1 MIRLEGVARAFD
13 GIRAVSGI
21 SLEIADGERLAVS
34 GPNGSGKSTL
44 LRLIAG
50 LETPDA
56 GAIWFGD
63 RQVSGP
69 GWAVPPSLRG
79 VGMVFQSPALWPHMT
94 VTENI
99 RFGIPPSDP
108 GARDRVSAL
117 LSRAGISLLAARYPH
132 QLSGGEAR
140 RVAILR
146 AIAPSPRIL
155 LMDEP
160 LTHLDPEVS
169 SALQDLVREVV
180 DAGQMTLVCVTH
192 DPQEA
197 ATLADR
203 VIRLREGR
211 VEGEA
216 GR

>member
-1 MIRLEGVARAFD
+1 MIRLSGVSLAFD

-21 SLEIADGERLAVS
+21 SLEISDGERLAVS

-56 GAIWFGD
+56 GSIWFGD

-69 GWAVPPSLRG
+69 GWAVPPFFRG
-79 VGMVFQSPALWPHMT
+79 VGMVFQSAALWPHMT

-99 RFGIPPSDP
+99 QFGIHPSDP
-108 GARDRVSAL
+108 GARDRVRAL
-117 LSRAGISLLAARYPH
+117 LSRAGISLLADRYPH

-169 SALQDLVREVV
+169 TALQDLVREMV
-180 DAGQMTLVCVTH
+180 DEGQMTLVCVTH

-203 VIRLREGR
+203 VIRLRDGS

>member
-1 MIRLEGVARAFD
+1 MIRLEGVSRAFE

-21 SLEIADGERLAVS
+21 SLEIADRERLVVS
-34 GPNGSGKSTL
+34 GPNGSGKTTL

-50 LETPDA
+50 LEVPDA
-56 GAIWFGD
+56 GTIRFGD

-94 VTENI
+94 VAGNI

-108 GARDRVSAL
+108 GAGDRVSVL
-117 LSRAGISLLAARYPH
+117 LSRAGIPHLGDRYPH

-160 LTHLDPEVS
+160 LTHLDPEVKI
-169 SALQDLVREVV
+169 ALQDLVREVV
-180 DAGQMTLVCVTH
+180 AAGQMTLVCVTH

-197 ATLADR
+197 ATQADR
-203 VIRLREGR
+203 VIRLQAGR
-211 VEGEA
+211 VEGD
-216 GR
+216 GVR